1 MYNNHNKLSEGVLFL
16 SQILKSISE
25 DEFKNKIKIRFNNIL
40 DGFDRYSNGLLE
52 YNGDNDSFKI
62 KEGCFINFFNEAL
75 ELNKGKV
82 IIDLYIKN
90 LEDESLARL
99 LEGLDERDKNI
110 LIDNINKQEIKSV
123 YFELHNKDL
132 MSFITRLNTRELFFC
147 TIYFMEKPMTIW
159 GNYNLSFPMF
169 FEGNNMLE
177 IYRDLAKKHNLDV
190 RGIVLK

>member
-16 SQILKSISE
+16 SKILKSISE

-169 FEGNNMLE
+169 FEENNMLE

>member
-1 MYNNHNKLSEGVLFL
+1 M

-25 DEFKNKIKIRFNNIL
+25 EEFKNKIKIRFNNVL

-52 YNGDNDSFKI
+52 YNDNYESFQI
-62 KEGCFINFFNEAL
+62 REECFINFFKEAL
-75 ELNKGKV
+75 ELNKGKA

-90 LEDESLARL
+90 LELESLERL
-99 LEGLDERDKNI
+99 LERLDERDKHI
-110 LIDNINKQEIKSV
+110 LIDNINNKEIKSV
-123 YFELHNKDL
+123 YFELENKEL

-147 TIYFMEKPMTIW
+147 TIYFMEKPITIW

-169 FEGNNMLE
+169 FKEKYILE
-177 IYRDLAKKHNLDV
+177 IYKDLAKKHNLDI

>member
-1 MYNNHNKLSEGVLFL
+1 M

-25 DEFKNKIKIRFNNIL
+25 DEFKNKIKMRFNNIL

-82 IIDLYIKN
+82 IIDLYIKD
-90 LEDESLARL
+90 LENESLARL
-99 LEGLDERDKNI
+99 LEVLDERDKNI

-169 FEGNNMLE
+169 FEENNMLE

>member
-52 YNGDNDSFKI
+52 
-62 KEGCFINFFNEAL
+62 
-75 ELNKGKV
+75 LNKGKV
-82 IIDLYIKN
+82 IIDLYIKD
-90 LEDESLARL
+90 LENESLARL
-99 LEGLDERDKNI
+99 LEVLDERDKNI

-123 YFELHNKDL
+123 YFELNNKDL

-177 IYRDLAKKHNLDV
+177 IYRDLAKKRNLDV

>member
-1 MYNNHNKLSEGVLFL
+1 MLFL
-16 SQILKSISE
+16 SKILKSISE

-62 KEGCFINFFNEAL
+62 KEECFINFFNEAL

-99 LEGLDERDKNI
+99 LERLDERDKNI
-110 LIDNINKQEIKSV
+110 LIDINKQEIKSV
-123 YFELHNKDL
+123 YFELDNKDL

-169 FEGNNMLE
+169 FEGNNMLD

>member
-1 MYNNHNKLSEGVLFL
+1 MLFL

-52 YNGDNDSFKI
+52 YNGNNDSFKI
-62 KEGCFINFFNEAL
+62 KEDCFINFFNEAL
-75 ELNKGKV
+75 AFNKGKA

-90 LEDESLARL
+90 LEDESLNSL
-99 LEGLDERDKNI
+99 LEGIDERDKNI
-110 LIDNINKQEIKSV
+110 LIENVNKQEIKSV
-123 YFELHNKDL
+123 YFQLDNKEL

-147 TIYFMEKPMTIW
+147 TIYFIEKPMTIW

-169 FEGNNMLE
+169 FEENNMLE
-177 IYRDLAKKHNLDV
+177 IYSDLAKKHNLDV

>member
-1 MYNNHNKLSEGVLFL
+1 M

-52 YNGDNDSFKI
+52 YNGNSDSFKI
-62 KEGCFINFFNEAL
+62 KEDCFINFFNEAL
-75 ELNKGKV
+75 VLNKGKA

-90 LEDESLARL
+90 LEDESLNRL

-110 LIDNINKQEIKSV
+110 LIENVNKQEIKSV
-123 YFELHNKDL
+123 YFQLDNKEL

-147 TIYFMEKPMTIW
+147 TIYFIEKPMTIW

-169 FEGNNMLE
+169 FEENNMLE
-177 IYRDLAKKHNLDV
+177 IYIDLAKKHNLDV

>member
-1 MYNNHNKLSEGVLFL
+1 M

-52 YNGDNDSFKI
+52 YNGDNDSFQI
-62 KEGCFINFFNEAL
+62 KEECFINFFNEAL
-75 ELNKGKV
+75 ELNNGKV

-90 LEDESLARL
+90 LENESLARL
-99 LEGLDERDKNI
+99 LESLDERDKNI
-110 LIDNINKQEIKSV
+110 LIDNINNSKIKSV
-123 YFELHNKDL
+123 YFELDNKDL

-169 FEGNNMLE
+169 FEENNILE
-177 IYRDLAKKHNLDV
+177 VYKDLIKKHNLYV

>member
-1 MYNNHNKLSEGVLFL
+1 M

-25 DEFKNKIKIRFNNIL
+25 DKFKNKIKIRFNNIL

-62 KEGCFINFFNEAL
+62 KEECFINFFNEAL

-82 IIDLYIKN
+82 IIDLYIKD
-90 LEDESLARL
+90 LENESLARL

-110 LIDNINKQEIKSV
+110 LIDINKHEIKSV

-147 TIYFMEKPMTIW
+147 TIYFMEKPM
-159 GNYNLSFPMF
+159 
-169 FEGNNMLE
+169 
-177 IYRDLAKKHNLDV
+177 
-190 RGIVLK
+190 

>member
-1 MYNNHNKLSEGVLFL
+1 M

-82 IIDLYIKN
+82 IIDLYIKD
-90 LEDESLARL
+90 LENESLARL
-99 LEGLDERDKNI
+99 LEVLDERDKNI
-110 LIDNINKQEIKSV
+110 LIDNINKQEIKSA
-123 YFELHNKDL
+123 YFELNNKDL